1 MFVRDLMKES
11 VHTCH
16 AGESLECA
24 ARVMWEHD
32 CGVVP
37 IVDDAQRVVGVIT
50 DRDVAMAAY
59 TQGKPL
65 PEIPIGGIMARD
77 VVTCHPSD
85 PLDLVEDLLQEA
97 QIRRVPVVD
106 DGGRLVGILSLNDL
120 VRGATPGGRLGAP
133 VPSEIVSTLAAI
145 GKPRIIH

>member
-1 MFVRDLMKES
+1 
-11 VHTCH
+11 
-16 AGESLECA
+16 
-24 ARVMWEHD
+24 MWEID

-37 IVDDAQRVVGVIT
+37 VVDDAKRVIGVIT

-59 TQGKPL
+59 TQGKAL
-65 PEIPIGGIMARD
+65 TEIAIDQVMAHD

-106 DGGRLVGILSLNDL
+106 DDGHLVGILSLNDI
-120 VRGATPGGRLGAP
+120 VRGATPGGKLGAP
-133 VPSEIVSTLAAI
+133 MPHEIVSTLAAI
-145 GKPRIIH
+145 GRKRVQH